1 MYGKRF
7 ILLSSLVCLL
17 LILLLSS
24 YEKEAAA
31 GAEMESLADEGIFL
45 SATDSVSGSYL
56 VWQGDTVGG
65 DGNDMYAA
73 FIGPN
78 LPFSVYVPLAVR

>member
-1 MYGKRF
+1 
-7 ILLSSLVCLL
+7 
-17 LILLLSS
+17 
-24 YEKEAAA
+24 
-31 GAEMESLADEGIFL
+31 MESLAHEGIFL

-56 VWQGDTVGG
+56 VWQGDTVGS

-78 LPFSVYVPLAVR
+78 LPFSVYLPLAGR